1 MSMIKHTTE
10 NSTCFKLI
18 TSPPPPVSHKLKQP
32 KFQCETLSTDQSS
45 NLKSLG
51 MLTKSSCIIKL
62 VNGVQVISP
71 ISRNQTKKI

>member
-10 NSTCFKLI
+10 NPAGFKLI
-18 TSPPPPVSHKLKQP
+18 PPVSHKLKQP

-45 NLKSLG
+45 KLKSLE

-62 VNGVQVISP
+62 INGVQVISP
-71 ISRNQTKKI
+71 LQNNQTKEI